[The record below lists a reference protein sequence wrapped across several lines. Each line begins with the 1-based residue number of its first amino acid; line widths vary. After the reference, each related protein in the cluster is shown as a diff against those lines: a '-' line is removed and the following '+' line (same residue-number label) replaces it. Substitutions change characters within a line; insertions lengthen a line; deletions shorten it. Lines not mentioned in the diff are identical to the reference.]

1 MSVLDFRFNQI
12 INDKILSKK
21 IRFISKNK
29 KYYFELINKINY
41 QNSNNLLWISSI
53 SSSRNIFKTS
63 IFYYLCLKE
72 LIDENSNYIKKFS
85 NIYIDN
91 DQILKLLI
99 DKNIDKKKI
108 FNSNSILKFSF

>member
-21 IRFISKNK
+21 IRFISKK
-29 KYYFELINKINY
+29 KQKYYFELINKINC

-53 SSSRNIFKTS
+53 SSSRNIFRTR

-85 NIYIDN
+85 NIYMIM
-91 DQILKLLI
+91 IKF
-99 DKNIDKKKI
+99 KI
-108 FNSNSILKFSF
+108 INR

>member
-21 IRFISKNK
+21 IRFISKK
-29 KYYFELINKINY
+29 KQKYYFELINKINY

-72 LIDENSNYIKKFS
+72 LIDENSNYIKIFKY
-85 NIYIDN
+85 IY
-91 DQILKLLI
+91 
-99 DKNIDKKKI
+99 
-108 FNSNSILKFSF
+108 